1 MKRKINIRDIS
12 SSTLE
17 NIAAY
22 HDDRIAIIDNLRGN
36 YLPQNFSPVKME
48 IFIAVLCLRGQVT
61 FFIDNKKYTAS
72 ENDLLLCQPQNIL
85 EHSNMDDDF
94 ECLGFCLSP
103 EYMKQILWLSPE
115 KWNTRFFIENHPVIS
130 LNNESCK
137 IFRQYYDL
145 FRSKLLGT
153 PHRHQKELINALL
166 LAFVYEM
173 HDSLEV
179 AMLSEQVHL
188 NYYRAASSL
197 FTSFIDLVN
206 ESYPKPRSVAYYAD
220 KLCVTPKYLSLVCKA
235 YSGETALG
243 IITQY
248 VVKDIVFLLRQ
259 PEKSIKDIANELNF
273 PNLSFFGKYVKR
285 NLGKSPKEY
294 RSKI

>member
-1 MKRKINIRDIS
+1 MKRKINIRDFS

-22 HDDRIAIIDNLRGN
+22 HDDRIAIIDSLRGN
-36 YLPQNFSPVKME
+36 YLPLNFSPVKME

-115 KWNTRFFIENHPVIS
+115 KWNTKFLIENHPVIS
-130 LNNESCK
+130 LNKESSK

-179 AMLSEQVHL
+179 ALSEQTHL
-188 NYYRAASSL
+188 NYYRASSIL
-197 FTSFIDLVN
+197 FTSFVDLIN
-206 ESYPKPRSVAYYAD
+206 ASYPKPRNVTFYAD
-220 KLCVTPKYLSLVCKA
+220 KLCVTPKYLSLVCKV

-243 IITQY
+243 IITKY

-285 NLGKSPKEY
+285 NLGVSPKEY
-294 RSKI
+294 RNKI